1 MAYRWLADAVV
12 ALHFAFIVFAVAG
25 GFLALRNA
33 RWAFV
38 HLPAVAWVAWIEF
51 TGAICPLTPLENVLR
66 ERAGQGGY
74 AGGFVDRYLVPIV
87 YPAGLTPQVQVWLGV
102 AVVALNALLYWR
114 VWRRHALSGPRA
126 IP

>member
-12 ALHFAFIVFAVAG
+12 ALHFAFIVFVVAG
-25 GFLALRNA
+25 GFLALRNV
-33 RWAFV
+33 RWAFAHV
-38 HLPAVAWVAWIEF
+38 PAVAWVAWIEF

-74 AGGFVDRYLVPIV
+74 AGGFIDRYLVPIV
-87 YPAGLTPQVQVWLGV
+87 YPAGLTPQVQVGLGV
-102 AVVALNALLYWR
+102 AVVALNAFLYWR
-114 VWRRHALSGPRA
+114 VWRRHALSGRRP